1 MPAAVIYVCIY
12 VNRIIL
18 SNWIRFFY
26 VMYKSIITPSSVAGV
41 LIPLCLESIITAV
54 AAGFTSMY
62 VYLWNVCTNLS
73 SHRMLMPA
81 PTILTTY
88 LMYVQLY
95 TSSVAGGIT
104 PKCTYLMYNS
114 PRRLLPVSLLYV
126 CNVQLH
132 TSSVAAGVITPMW
145 IYIVMVCFYFSAV
158 SSTSQQT
165 DSPEIPI

>member
-1 MPAAVIYVCIY
+1 
-12 VNRIIL
+12 
-18 SNWIRFFY
+18 
-26 VMYKSIITPSSVAGV
+26 
-41 LIPLCLESIITAV
+41 
-54 AAGFTSMY
+54 
-62 VYLWNVCTNLS
+62 
-73 SHRMLMPA
+73 MPA
-81 PTILTTY
+81 PPTLTTY

-104 PKCTYLMYNS
+104 PICTYLMYNS
-114 PRRLLPVSLLYV
+114 PRRLLPASLLYV

-165 DSPEIPI
+165 DSPEIPIQIQDRIHLMCPTQNRKWLKASLGNIKITGRQCAGGQMVLKVVGRCGRLGLYLQMVGGRLQSVVGMWKESGWWELGY